1 MHYYLFS
8 ALIVILDQA
17 LKKYMTSVLSLCEP
31 GSCDSIHVLPIFKLT
46 LLHNRGA
53 AFSFLDDAGGWQR
66 WFLVAVST
74 GVSLFIAVW
83 LARVYRQQRLLSWS
97 LCLIL
102 GGAVGNLVDRAVQGY
117 VVDFLVFYYDSF
129 YFPAFNVA
137 DAAITCGA
145 ALLILDMLMNPQEV
159 RRSG

>member
-1 MHYYLFS
+1 M
-8 ALIVILDQA
+8 LDQA
-17 LKKYMTSVLSLCEP
+17 LKRHMASVLSLCEP
-31 GSCDSIHVLPIFKLT
+31 GSCDSIHVLPVFKLT

-53 AFSFLDDAGGWQR
+53 AFSFLDEAGGWQR

-74 GVSLFIAVW
+74 GVSLFLAGW
-83 LARVYRQQRLLSWS
+83 LVRVYRQQRLLSCS

-102 GGAVGNLVDRAVQGY
+102 GGAVGNLVDRVVQGY

-145 ALLILDMLMNPQEV
+145 ALLILDMLMNRQEV
-159 RRSG
+159 RSNG

>member
-1 MHYYLFS
+1 MF
-8 ALIVILDQA
+8 DQA

-31 GSCDSIHVLPIFKLT
+31 GSCDSILVLPVFKLT
-46 LLHNRGA
+46 LLHNSGA

-66 WFLVAVST
+66 WFLVAVSI

-97 LCLIL
+97 LCMIL

-117 VVDFLVFYYDSF
+117 VVDFLVFHYDNL
-129 YFPAFNVA
+129 YFPAFNFA

-145 ALLILDMLMNPQEV
+145 ALLILDMLMPPQEGK
-159 RRSG
+159 SGG